1 MADRGSVP
9 RVVVETD
16 PGAFVERVGAFLR
29 NHPVEHSVLLTVSAQ
44 AVAGELAPA
53 DGGALWLWA
62 EDPDGTVRCAAMQ
75 TPPHPLQLSLGPDDA
90 VRQLAEAV
98 WRVRPHLPGVG
109 GVVPAPEVF
118 ASRWLALGGPAAETG
133 MRQGVFV
140 ADSVSPPPGV
150 PGRRRPAEPSDGDL
164 LRRWADA
171 FGHETGTGGSG
182 EDLVDPRLAA
192 GRLHIWEVDETVV
205 SMTAVTAAFGGVSR
219 VQLVYTPPEHRRRGY
234 AAALVADVTARKL
247 AEGNRCV
254 LYTDLANATSNGVYR
269 RIGYRWV
276 GEARSLVF
284 VASPT
289 SVPSPR
295 RTNGR
300 GALA

>member
-1 MADRGSVP
+1 VAARGSAP

-16 PGAFVERVGAFLR
+16 AAAFVERVGGFLTT
-29 NHPVEHSVLLTVSAQ
+29 HPVEHSVLLTVSAQ
-44 AVAGELAPA
+44 AAAGEMAPA
-53 DGGALWLWA
+53 DDGNLWLWV
-62 EDPDGTVRCAAMQ
+62 EDPDGAVRCAAMH

-90 VRQLAEAV
+90 VGRLADAV

-109 GVVPAPEVF
+109 GLVPAPEVF

-140 ADSVSPPPGV
+140 ADSVQPPPGV
-150 PGRRRPAEPSDGDL
+150 EGRRRLAEPSDGDL
-164 LRRWADA
+164 LRTWADA
-171 FGHETGTGGSG
+171 FGDETGTGGSG
-182 EDLVDPRLAA
+182 RDLVDPRLSAR
-192 GRLHIWEVDETVV
+192 RLHVWEVDGTVV
-205 SMTAVTAAFGGVSR
+205 AMAAVTAAIGGVRR
-219 VQLVYTPPEHRRRGY
+219 VHLVYTPPGQRRRGY
-234 AAALVADVTARKL
+234 AAALVADLTAQEL
-247 AEGNRCV
+247 AAGNRCM

-269 RIGYRWV
+269 RVGYRWV

-295 RTNGR
+295 RTGSVAR
-300 GALA
+300 